1 MLHDT
6 NVTNN
11 DTQQADWH
19 QVTQKSPQ
27 QWHAGEPTLSN
38 LNIKTNHQGRCKQV
52 QQSIHSSWVGKIPVI
67 TSTSWH
73 RPANHLG
80 VIVLM
85 FTVHHMLG
93 FATCHLLGE
102 VDQFPWKPISTTQ
115 SIIVNNIDGSG
126 SLHTPLEYILTTL
139 PVTIQERLTN
149 WKSHAEGRE
158 SENAVY
164 KLQIKY
170 TLTLQAMAVKETLD
184 WISEETKWRGA

>member
-1 MLHDT
+1 MT
-6 NVTNN
+6 R
-11 DTQQADWH
+11 
-19 QVTQKSPQ
+19 KSPQ
-27 QWHAGEPTLSN
+27 QRHAGELTLSN
-38 LNIKTNHQGRCKQV
+38 LNIKTNHQDRCKQV
-52 QQSIHSSWVGKIPVI
+52 QQSIHSSWVSKIPVI

-126 SLHTPLEYILTTL
+126 SLHTPLEYILMTL
-139 PVTIQERLTN
+139 PMTI
-149 WKSHAEGRE
+149 RE
-158 SENAVY
+158 IY
-164 KLQIKY
+164 K
-170 TLTLQAMAVKETLD
+170 VKEPFRRQRKRKCSLQTSDKVHTDTASNGSKGDPGLNLGGD
-184 WISEETKWRGA
+184 KVMWSLMSSDVGLTY